1 MDTSPTGPEQSM
13 LVVPPISQGGDTC
26 TGLVVLGGPMAEI
39 IETHPAWEDWAGAG
53 PGVLI
58 ALTPNFVSE
67 TVDRGVKR

>member
-1 MDTSPTGPEQSM
+1 
-13 LVVPPISQGGDTC
+13 
-26 TGLVVLGGPMAEI
+26 MAEI